1 MIHTHD
7 PSSFGSKAGW
17 PQNQKRSL
25 EIMKSSTVESYLILI
40 ELTDI
45 VVIFMDGDYGPL
57 IFMIVWHFD
66 SLKSM
71 QDGLT
76 P

>member
-1 MIHTHD
+1 MAAKPKEKPGNNEEQHRRILLD
-7 PSSFGSKAGW
+7 
-17 PQNQKRSL
+17 
-25 EIMKSSTVESYLILI
+25 LI